1 MTSFEFD
8 IVRACSNRLGEG
20 PLVSCRLGWRSKEN
34 SGTTSLSREIIPG
47 DKTSLVELG

>member
-20 PLVSCRLGWRSKEN
+20 PLVSCRHAWNHPETFHPRYGKFNLCNFDFDEKN
-34 SGTTSLSREIIPG
+34 PF
-47 DKTSLVELG
+47 